1 MLDAYKELAKIAYTR
16 VGGSPQECECAEYL
30 KERIES
36 FNVEVTL
43 EEFPVCQCEIA
54 ECSLKVVAPYEREI
68 ACRAYVGCGN
78 GDIEA
83 ECYYLRDPSN
93 LCGLAML
100 RNKIVIIQ
108 GYLRHWIYKDIVEAG
123 ALAIVVADGHYI
135 AEDLDI
141 DSRELR
147 APLQEFGLLPI
158 VQINIK
164 DLFELIHSGS
174 KRLHLKLQISNDSGV
189 SRNVVA
195 RIPGEL
201 EETIVFT
208 AHYDSTALSKG
219 AWDNGSGVVAILK
232 LIEHF
237 AAHKPRH
244 SCVFVLC
251 GSEERGLLG
260 SKAFVVA
267 HEAELAKYGFCINID
282 MIGSVV
288 AKLVA
293 CVTAEADFAG
303 YLNCFARLEGK
314 SLEVYRDVYSS
325 DSTPFADAGVPAM
338 SFGQHGSVTPI
349 HCRYDDM
356 DIVDEAVLNEDI
368 AFIIKVAQRLA
379 DGKILPMK
387 RLIPDDMKEKLDYY
401 LARKRK

>member
-1 MLDAYKELAKIAYTR
+1 MLDAYAELAKIAYTR
-16 VGGSPQECECAEYL
+16 VGGSLEEQACAEYL
-30 KERIES
+30 KERIAS
-36 FNVEVTL
+36 LGVEAVI
-43 EEFPVCQCEIA
+43 EEFSVCQSEVSA
-54 ECSLKVVAPYEREI
+54 CSLKVVAPYEKKL
-68 ACRAYVGCGN
+68 ACKAYMGCGS

-83 ECYYLRDPSN
+83 ECCFLRDPAD
-93 LCGLAML
+93 LCGLAEV
-100 RNKIVIIQ
+100 RGKIVIIQ

-123 ALAIVVADGHYI
+123 ALAVVVADGHYI
-135 AEDLDI
+135 AQDQDI

-147 APLQEFGLLPI
+147 APLREFGLLPI

-164 DLFELIHSGS
+164 ELFELVHSGA
-174 KRLHLKLQISNDSGV
+174 KCLRLKLAISNTEGV

-195 RIPGEL
+195 KIPGEL
-201 EETIVFT
+201 KETVVFT

-219 AWDNGSGVVAILK
+219 AWDNGTGTVTVLK

-237 AAHKPRH
+237 VMKKPRH
-244 SCVFVLC
+244 SCIFVLC

-260 SKAFVVA
+260 SKAYVA
-267 HEAELAKYGFCINID
+267 AHAAELQDCGLCINID
-282 MIGSVV
+282 MVGSVV
-288 AKLVA
+288 AKLLA

-303 YLNCFARLEGK
+303 FLTYFARLEGK

-338 SFGQHGSVTPI
+338 SFGQHGNVTPI

-356 DIVDEAVLNEDI
+356 AIVDEAALADDI
-368 AFIIKVAQRLA
+368 AFIIKVARRLV
-379 DGKILPMK
+379 DGRILPM
-387 RLIPDDMKEKLDYY
+387 RRAVPDDMKEKLDYY